1 MISKFEDITEMLNE
15 LEPTLNQKI
24 HLFMIGGGAM
34 LHYKLKSAT
43 KDIDLVTENQRD
55 YTEFGQVLRHAGF
68 VPKIPTLEYSR
79 MRLSQILVRGE
90 FRIDLFH
97 RTVCNGFSLSKNMKQ
112 RAETVYSKGNIALS
126 LCSKED
132 IFLFKTLTERDWDL
146 IDCVALTERNLNWN
160 TILAELKN
168 QIKDSNKHVWITWVG
183 ETLDKIRERGIKIP
197 IIKEIDELRDAYF
210 EENSRKQLKE

>member
-68 VPKIPTLEYSR
+68 VPKIPTLE
-79 MRLSQILVRGE
+79 
-90 FRIDLFH
+90 
-97 RTVCNGFSLSKNMKQ
+97 
-112 RAETVYSKGNIALS
+112 
-126 LCSKED
+126 
-132 IFLFKTLTERDWDL
+132 
-146 IDCVALTERNLNWN
+146 
-160 TILAELKN
+160 
-168 QIKDSNKHVWITWVG
+168 
-183 ETLDKIRERGIKIP
+183 
-197 IIKEIDELRDAYF
+197 
-210 EENSRKQLKE
+210 